1 MNREQLLSNV
11 GKLFFLISY
20 GYDDLFFFLNIETYG
35 PSVSTFGEGKMK
47 CFKLGLTW
55 KFCGFG
61 GGGNEKEL
69 KEL

>member
-1 MNREQLLSNV
+1 MLLSNV

-20 GYDDLFFFLNIETYG
+20 MGMMTFFFFLNIETYG
-35 PSVSTFGEGKMK
+35 PSVNTFGEGKMK
-47 CFKLGLTW
+47 CFTLGLTW

-61 GGGNEKEL
+61 GGGNEKEF